1 MRELR
6 YDQGECEG
14 MNEYG
19 VYSEVGRLRKVMVH
33 RPDLS
38 LRRLTPGNHD
48 DFLFDDVLWVDRAI
62 EEHDAFV
69 RLMKDEGVKVYR
81 LQDLLAET
89 LAASEENRRLIL
101 ERVVTGLTVG
111 ISAVD
116 AVRICLMDMEP
127 ALLAQHLIGGITVG
141 ELECIYMEGL
151 ARFSLTAA
159 AAGPDA
165 FILPPLPNTL
175 FTRDSSCWIF
185 SGVTL
190 NPMFWP
196 VRRLEVMNVAA
207 IYHGHP
213 MFRDASFEFWYPQPG
228 DAGAFNLQD
237 FGRSSLEGG
246 DVMPIGNGTVLIGM
260 SERTQ
265 ARMIEQ
271 VAQALFAQ
279 HAAERI
285 VVALMSSDRA
295 HMHLD
300 TVFTML
306 DQDTVTV
313 FPNVVNE
320 MQAYSITPGDER
332 ALFNVTKE
340 ESFRSAVADALEV
353 DRLEVIPTG
362 GDEYQAAR
370 EQWDDGNNVVALR
383 PGVVIAYNRNT
394 CTNRNFR
401 DAGIEVLEIEGSELG
416 RGRGGGHCMTCPLLR
431 DPV

>member
-1 MRELR
+1 MT
-6 YDQGECEG
+6 
-14 MNEYG
+14 EYG
-19 VYSEVGRLRKVMVH
+19 VFSEVGKLRKVMVH

-48 DFLFDDVLWVDRAI
+48 DFLFDDVLWVDRAMQ
-62 EEHDAFV
+62 EHDTFV
-69 RLMKDEGVKVYR
+69 RLMRDEGVKVYY
-81 LQDLLAET
+81 LQELLAES
-89 LAASEENRRLIL
+89 LAAGEETRRRLL
-101 ERVVTGLTVG
+101 KTVVNEGSIG

-127 ALLAQHLIGGITVG
+127 ADLAKHLIGGLTVG
-141 ELECIYMEGL
+141 ELECIYMEGIS
-151 ARFSLTAA
+151 RFSLTAA
-159 AAGPDA
+159 ASGPDA

-175 FTRDSSCWIF
+175 FTRDSSSWIYG
-185 SGVTL
+185 GVTL

-196 VRRLEVMNVAA
+196 VRRLEVMNLAA
-207 IYHGHP
+207 IYRVHP
-213 MFRDASFEFWYPQPG
+213 MFRDAPFEIWYPPSG
-228 DAGAFNLQD
+228 DDGAFTIENFSL
-237 FGRSSLEGG
+237 SSLEGG

-260 SERTQ
+260 GERTQ

-271 VAQALFAQ
+271 VARVLFAKKT
-279 HAAERI
+279 AERI
-285 VVALMSSDRA
+285 IVARMSRDRA

-313 FPNVVNE
+313 FPNVVNG

-332 ALFNVTKE
+332 SLFNVTKE
-340 ESFRSAVADALEV
+340 KSFIGAVTDALEV

-362 GDEYQAAR
+362 GDKYEAAR

-401 DAGIEVLEIEGSELG
+401 DAGIEVLEFEGSELG
-416 RGRGGGHCMTCPLLR
+416 RGHGGGHCMTCPLLR
-431 DPV
+431 DKA

>member
-101 ERVVTGLTVG
+101 EQVVTGMTVG

-207 IYHGHP
+207 IYRGHP
-213 MFRDASFEFWYPQPG
+213 MFRDASFEFWYPPPG

-271 VAQALFAQ
+271 VAQALFAK

-340 ESFRSAVADALEV
+340 ESFLSAVADALEV

>member
-1 MRELR
+1 
-6 YDQGECEG
+6 
-14 MNEYG
+14 
-19 VYSEVGRLRKVMVH
+19 MVH

-48 DFLFDDVLWVDRAI
+48 DFLFDDVLWVDRAG

-69 RLMKDEGVKVYR
+69 RLMKDEGVRVYH
-81 LQDLLAET
+81 LQELLAET
-89 LAASEENRRLIL
+89 LAASDENRRLVL
-101 ERVVTGLTVG
+101 ERVVTELTVG

-116 AVRICLMDMEP
+116 AVRICLMDMDP
-127 ALLAQHLIGGITVG
+127 ALLAKHLVGGLTVG

-175 FTRDSSCWIF
+175 FTRDSSCWIYN
-185 SGVTL
+185 GVTL

-207 IYHGHP
+207 IYRGHP
-213 MFRDASFEFWYPQPG
+213 MFRDAPFEFWYPPVG
-228 DAGAFNLQD
+228 DAGTLDIED

-271 VAQALFAQ
+271 VARALFAKN
-279 HAAERI
+279 AAERI
-285 VVALMSSDRA
+285 IVAQMSRDRA

-306 DQDTVTV
+306 DQDTVTM

-332 ALFNVTKE
+332 SLFTVTKE
-340 ESFRSAVADALEV
+340 ESFLSAVADALEV
-353 DRLEVIPTG
+353 DRLKVIPTG
-362 GDEYQAAR
+362 GDEYEAAR

-431 DPV
+431 DPA

>member
-1 MRELR
+1 MT
-6 YDQGECEG
+6 
-14 MNEYG
+14 EYG
-19 VYSEVGRLRKVMVH
+19 VFSEVGRLRKVMVH

-48 DFLFDDVLWVDRAI
+48 DFLFDDVLWVDRAM

-69 RLMKDEGVKVYR
+69 RLMKDEGVRVYR

-89 LAASEENRRLIL
+89 LAAGDENRRLVL
-101 ERVVTGLTVG
+101 ERVVNEMTVG

-116 AVRICLMDMEP
+116 AVRLCLMDMEP
-127 ALLAQHLIGGITVG
+127 ELLAHHLIGGLTVG

-185 SGVTL
+185 NGVTL

-207 IYHGHP
+207 VYRGHP
-213 MFRDASFEFWYPQPG
+213 MFRDASFEFWYPPPG
-228 DAGAFNLQD
+228 DAGTFDLQD

-246 DVMPIGNGTVLIGM
+246 DVMPLGNETVLIGM

-265 ARMIEQ
+265 ARMIEV
-271 VAQALFAQ
+271 VARALFTKN
-279 HAAERI
+279 AAERI
-285 VVALMSSDRA
+285 IVARMSRDRA

-306 DQDTVTV
+306 DADTVTM

-340 ESFRSAVADALEV
+340 ESFLSAVADALEV